1 MQICAC
7 LRSSLEVE
15 ELRDHAFS
23 VWCTLITHLEPEEA
37 EMLHD
42 QVVAI
47 ILQYWPNMQETTRQS
62 AVDIVEHLLCDHS
75 DQLREIFQTLP
86 SLLSIPEMSGF
97 KKQITDMRGDTDISE
112 RLVAFSVRCQSESAI
127 VVEQSLKE
135 LVPFLHDNDELMHK
149 TFLNDQYN
157 SGLSRL
163 TRSLLDCCVKFQS
176 DSDMIAMLSARALGL
191 IGCLDPNRVELTR
204 ENSDIVVLSNFAR
217 TEETFNFTMF
227 FLQNVLVDA
236 FLSASNTRAQSFLA
250 YGMQALM
257 SASQITTEI
266 TAPSNDIEK
275 DERHQRWISLPE
287 IVRNTVTPFL
297 TSRYAITLG
306 ATKNECGYPLFSPN
320 MSYGEWLCK
329 FVIDLLHK
337 GYSLNVQ
344 VIFSVCARIIRG
356 QDIRIPSFILPFAVL
371 NVAADGPEDHR
382 QEVREELIRVLSH
395 PSPENSTRMRENIL
409 LCSEVSLSQY
419 VGESTIS

>member
-1 MQICAC
+1 M
-7 LRSSLEVE
+7 RSSLEVE
-15 ELRDHAFS
+15 ELRDHAFP
-23 VWCTLITHLEPEEA
+23 VWCNLITCLQPEEVEA
-37 EMLHD
+37 LTD
-42 QVVAI
+42 QSVAI
-47 ILQYWPNMQETTRQS
+47 ILQYWGNMQESSRQT
-62 AVDIVEHLLCDHS
+62 AVALVDHLLQHHNY
-75 DQLREIFQTLP
+75 QLREIFQTLP
-86 SLLSIPEMSGF
+86 SLLSIPEMSHF
-97 KKQITDMRGDTDISE
+97 EAQITDLRGDADISE
-112 RLVAFSVRCQSESAI
+112 RLVAFSVRCQSESTI

-191 IGCLDPNRVELTR
+191 IGCLDPNRVELMR
-204 ENSDIVVLSNFAR
+204 EKSDIVVLSNFAR
-217 TEETFNFTMF
+217 TDETFNFTMF

-266 TAPSNDIEK
+266 TAPSDDIEK

-306 ATKNECGYPLFSPN
+306 ATKNECDYPLFSPT
-320 MSYGEWLCK
+320 MSYGEWLSK
-329 FVIDLLHK
+329 FVVDLLHK

-371 NVAADGPEDHR
+371 NVAADGPENHR

-409 LCSEVSLSQY
+409 LCSEVSLS
-419 VGESTIS
+419 